1 MDKKNLKHALG
12 HGATGFTLVEVLIA
26 TAVLAIGLMGVATMI
41 SRSTIQDSRSY
52 HTSRAS
58 LMVEQFIENATREQF
73 TSAAY
78 HNMAGASRNMSLN
91 GVDYNMTCDLTNDA
105 PMANCKEMTCTVN
118 WNNKGLQS
126 ETEFVYVF
134 TKKY

>member
-58 LMVEQFIENATREQF
+58 LMVEQFIENATLNQYDRIK
-73 TSAAY
+73 Y
-78 HNMAGASRNMSLN
+78 RDMAGMAQNMTLN
-91 GVDYNMTCDLTNDA
+91 GVNYEMICVLTNAA
-105 PMANCKEMTCTVN
+105 PINTCKEMNCTVA

-126 ETEFVYVF
+126 RTEFTYVF
-134 TKKY
+134 SPKY